1 MSFEI
6 HRNNPLMSPRAR
18 KKWRHILF
26 ILSLLLVA
34 GLPLAE
40 IFEYTLEA
48 ETFSREWYLG
58 LGAPF
63 GMAAAL
69 LLALQFVIGAKFRF
83 LDRIFSLNR
92 LFGFHRRIGLA
103 AALSA
108 LAHPLIM
115 FWPKLPKVGP
125 FRLEFWPEMLG
136 AAVVLGLSGA
146 VLVAAFRERLRL
158 PFHVWLPMH
167 RLGMALLALLAM
179 IHFSFVEGHFE
190 VGITHGVLILGLG
203 AFVINSLANRGAMFR
218 VSGVR
223 EVGRSTFAVDLE
235 PEQGGLAAHA
245 PGQFALVTF
254 ETARLPREE
263 HPWTISS
270 SPVKGPGLQFTVK
283 ESGDFTRRVRELQ
296 EGDRARIRGPYGLFS
311 HLALETGQ
319 GTELVMIA
327 GGVGVTP
334 FLSMLRHMVD
344 VGDKR
349 KVTLIWSNKIAE
361 DILWRDE
368 LDSLPAILPGL
379 TVHHVLTRQTVW
391 DGFTGRLDA
400 KLLQQLLA
408 GHSPGSHVFL
418 CGPPSMMVSVKAEL
432 WKCDFSKEQIHTEEF
447 HL

>member
-1 MSFEI
+1 MLSEAP
-6 HRNNPLMSPRAR
+6 RNNPLMPLKIRNAWRRALL
-18 KKWRHILF
+18 ILC
-26 ILSLLLVA
+26 LLLVA

-48 ETFSREWYLG
+48 EIFSREWFLG

-69 LLALQFVIGAKFRF
+69 LLALQFVIAAKLRF

-103 AALSA
+103 AALCA

-115 FWPKLPKVGP
+115 FWPKLPEVGP
-125 FRLEFWPEMLG
+125 FSLESWPEMLG
-136 AAVVLGLSGA
+136 AAVVLGLIGA
-146 VLVAAFRERLRL
+146 VFAAAFRVRLRL

-167 RLGMALLALLAM
+167 RLGMIVLALLAM

-190 VGITHGVLILGLG
+190 LGITHGVLLLGLG
-203 AFVINSLANRGAMFR
+203 AFVIDSLANRGAMFR
-218 VSGVR
+218 VNGVR

-235 PEQGGLAAHA
+235 PEQEGLATHA

-254 ETARLPREE
+254 ESARLPREE

-270 SPVKGPGLQFTVK
+270 SPAKGPGLQFAVK
-283 ESGDFTRRVRELQ
+283 ESGDFTRRIHELQ

-311 HLALETGQ
+311 HLALEKGQ
-319 GTELVMIA
+319 GTEIVMIA

-334 FLSMLRHMVD
+334 FLSMLRHMANA
-344 VGDKR
+344 GDTR
-349 KVTLIWSNKIAE
+349 KVTLIWSNKTAE

-368 LDSLPAILPGL
+368 LNTLSPTLPGL
-379 TVHHVLTRQTVW
+379 TVHHVLTRQADW

-408 GHSPGSHVFL
+408 GHSRGSHVFL
-418 CGPPSMMVSVKAEL
+418 CGPPSMMGSVKAEL
-432 WKCDFSKEQIHTEEF
+432 RRCGFKKEQVHTEEF

>member
-1 MSFEI
+1 MSFETP
-6 HRNNPLMSPRAR
+6 RSNPLMLLKIRNV
-18 KKWRHILF
+18 WRHTLLILC
-26 ILSLLLVA
+26 LLLVA

-40 IFEYTLEA
+40 IFEYSLEA
-48 ETFSREWYLG
+48 ETFSREWHLG

-63 GMAAAL
+63 GKAATL

-103 AALSA
+103 ALLCA

-115 FWPKLPKVGP
+115 FWPRLPEVGP
-125 FRLEFWPEMLG
+125 FSLEFWPEMLG

-146 VLVAAFRERLRL
+146 VFAAAFRERLRL

-167 RLGMALLALLAM
+167 RLGMIVLALLAM

-190 VGITHGVLILGLG
+190 LGITHGVLLLGLG

-218 VSGVR
+218 VNGVR

-235 PEQGGLAAHA
+235 PEQEGLATHA

-254 ETARLPREE
+254 ESVRLPREE
-263 HPWTISS
+263 HPWTITS
-270 SPVKGPGLQFTVK
+270 SPAKGPGLQFTVK
-283 ESGDFTRRVRELQ
+283 ESGDFTGRIKELL

-334 FLSMLRHMVD
+334 FLSMLRHMAD
-344 VGDKR
+344 VGDTR
-349 KVTLIWSNKIAE
+349 KVSLIWSNKTAE
-361 DILWRDE
+361 DILWREE
-368 LDSLPAILPGL
+368 LDTLSRALPGL
-379 TVHHVLTRQTVW
+379 TVHHVLTRQTDW

-400 KLLQQLLA
+400 NLLQQILA
-408 GHSPGSHVFL
+408 GRSRGSHVFL
-418 CGPPSMMVSVKAEL
+418 CGPPSMMSSVKAEL
-432 WKCDFSKEQIHTEEF
+432 RKCDFTQEQMHTEEF